1 MLNEK
6 QGIEAI
12 IKLQAMAG
20 IVETPKQAKK
30 GWNRMSAAE
39 KKQTEFVYNS
49 MIGG

>member
-20 IVETPKQAKK
+20 ITETPEQAKK
-30 GWNRMSAAE
+30 GWNSMSATE
-39 KKQTEFVYNS
+39 KEQTENAYNL
-49 MIGG
+49 MIGS

>member
-20 IVETPKQAKK
+20 ITETPKQAKK
-30 GWNRMSAAE
+30 GWNKMSTGE
-39 KKQTEFVYNS
+39 KEQTELAYNS
-49 MIGG
+49 VCK